1 MNGTTTIA
9 FVTGAFVIGTRWADG
24 QGFDVKTAIG
34 VGFYAVS
41 LSLLDGVNHE
51 IAVRLAVLILLV
63 AIIGTPPNTDKKKA
77 LPGILP
83 LLKGLGLAQ

>member
-41 LSLLDGVNHE
+41 LSIADGINHE
-51 IAVRLAVLILLV
+51 IAMRIAVLVLIV
-63 AIIGTPPNTDKKKA
+63 ALIGTPPGTDKKKA

-83 LLKGLGLAQ
+83 LLKGLGLTQ